1 MTREEFAAQ
10 FVECANRW
18 NLDAR
23 RANTY
28 QVCFVVRGAAIT
40 VTDVEIA
47 RAKDTTDV
55 ERYVSQLIEDV
66 QAGKRLS

>member
-28 QVCFVVRGAAIT
+28 QVCFVVR
-40 VTDVEIA
+40 
-47 RAKDTTDV
+47 AKDTTDV